1 MDAAHAR
8 GVRTSSGMARATTL
22 ARALE
27 GAALTREEW
36 RWMLVVIVALYAANA
51 LAHGVFHAKRNPMY
65 LETGKGRL
73 VVAMR
78 VAYGAPA
85 ALAQAAW
92 IAAWIAFWEA
102 ARKPMWKPRRRHHGD
117 AGARRGRRRTPVVH
131 DGHASVAMCG
141 GGFRTW
147 YHLGVYHGLYE
158 RFGAKALEKA
168 RWSGSS
174 VGSIMAAIAA
184 CGVDPDVVWAHIPEI
199 AALHRDSWMENLTTV
214 GSKCRFLLDDVLPAD
229 AHERCT
235 GRCFISVTSLLPL
248 PHNVILT
255 EYDTRDDLI
264 DAVIASTY
272 IPTWTFPGVCLHK
285 GMVCVDGGVCNNL
298 ASLSPATLRVGL
310 DPEDKTDWDAT
321 IIPSEPKPRY
331 ATFIPLDDAELWD
344 MYECGK
350 RDIASWLRSDEGRK
364 FAAKLATD
372 D

>member
-8 GVRTSSGMARATTL
+8 GARTPSGMARATTL

-36 RWMLVVIVALYAANA
+36 RWMLVVVAALYAANA

>member
-1 MDAAHAR
+1 MALDAIGGAMR
-8 GVRTSSGMARATTL
+8 GAL
-22 ARALE
+22 DARALS
-27 GAALTREEW
+27 REEW
-36 RWMLVVIVALYAANA
+36 RDLGAIIVVAYAVNVFV
-51 LAHGVFHAKRNPMY
+51 HGFFHAKRNPMY
-65 LETGKGRL
+65 LETGKGRAI
-73 VVAMR
+73 VAMR

-85 ALAQAAW
+85 AVAQAAW
-92 IAAWIAFWEA
+92 ILAWIAFWEV
-102 ARKPMWKPRRRHHGD
+102 ARRRCGSRDGRHHGD
-117 AGARRGRRRTPVVH
+117 VGAREGRTRTPVVH

-141 GGFRTW
+141 GGFRSW
-147 YHLGVYHGLYE
+147 YHMGVYHGLYNT
-158 RFGAKALEKA
+158 FGAKALEKA
-168 RWSGSS
+168 RFSGSS
-174 VGSIMAAIAA
+174 VGAIMAAIAA

-229 AHERCT
+229 AHERAT
-235 GRCFISVTSLLPL
+235 GRCFISVTSMLPL

-310 DPEDKTDWDAT
+310 DPGDKHHWGAT
-321 IIPSEPKPRY
+321 FVPSKPKPRY

-344 MYECGK
+344 MYETGK
-350 RDIASWLRSDEGRK
+350 RDISSWLQSDEGK
-364 FAAKLATD
+364 TFAAKLD
-372 D
+372 